1 MSRLHLDLD
10 DLKSRINPFYADTPG
25 TESFERRLCVETIE
39 QLGSAI
45 TALRTE
51 RNELMGALIAIME
64 EPQPLGIERAA
75 YQAANAVLIK
85 YLDTTDNA
93 EEWAARRAML

>member
-1 MSRLHLDLD
+1 MSRMHLDLA
-10 DLKSRINPFYADTPG
+10 DLKSRINPAYADTPG

-85 YLDTTDNA
+85 YLDTDSA
-93 EEWAARRAML
+93 EEWAARRAKL

>member
-1 MSRLHLDLD
+1 MSKMHLDLA
-10 DLKSRINPFYADTPG
+10 DLKSRINPAYANTPG

-39 QLGSAI
+39 SLGKAI

-51 RNELMGALIAIME
+51 RNDLMCALLALMD

-75 YQAANAVLIK
+75 YQEANAVLVK
-85 YLDTTDNA
+85 HLDTTDSA
-93 EEWAARRAML
+93 EEWAARRAKL